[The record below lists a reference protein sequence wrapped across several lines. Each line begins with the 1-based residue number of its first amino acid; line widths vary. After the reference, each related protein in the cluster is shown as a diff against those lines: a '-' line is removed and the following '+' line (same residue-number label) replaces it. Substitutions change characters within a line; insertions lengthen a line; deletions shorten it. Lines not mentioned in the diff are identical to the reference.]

1 MFRRREIS
9 RKCSVQYKS
18 LVSSMMLK
26 QYFVAIIIEYIR
38 KEHTHVA
45 RGFGVKCLV
54 YLRYERKRYLEN

>member
-1 MFRRREIS
+1 
-9 RKCSVQYKS
+9 
-18 LVSSMMLK
+18 MMLK